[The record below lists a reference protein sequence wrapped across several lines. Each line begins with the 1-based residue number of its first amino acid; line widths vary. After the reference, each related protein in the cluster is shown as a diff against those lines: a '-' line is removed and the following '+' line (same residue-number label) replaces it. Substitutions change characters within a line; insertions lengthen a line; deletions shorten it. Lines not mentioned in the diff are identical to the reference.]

1 MSNFTEYLSAFSG
14 AVSAAAAY
22 WAWRTATE
30 AHQLSKFVTAK
41 AEQDKFTLELERLT
55 LAAAEIEAEATNLYF
70 LAGTTRVTAASRAM
84 AQPGVSGMSNSKF
97 QLFIKRIDEE
107 IAGALEATT
116 RAAFFREQ
124 STTGCEGNLKTARD
138 MRIQATELCITLRGK
153 IRSLEVE
160 RAGWVHDAPATDH

>member
-1 MSNFTEYLSAFSG
+1 MSNFTDYLSAFSG

-22 WAWRTATE
+22 LAWKTATE

-70 LAGTTRVTAASRAM
+70 LAGTTRVTATSRAV
-84 AQPGVSGMSNSKF
+84 ALSGMSNNRF
-97 QLFIKRIDEE
+97 QLFIKRLDEE

-124 STTGCEGNLKTARD
+124 STTGCKGNLETARD
-138 MRIQATELCITLRGK
+138 MRIQATELCIALRGK

-160 RAGWVHDAPATDH
+160 RTGWVHDAPSN